1 MGKKLIIQGADFS
14 ANAVS
19 NLPDGFMEL
28 TVENA
33 VATAKLFFSQPTVFS
48 VGDYDT
54 DMVYWN
60 LSAGSVLKIKASETA
75 STAFCLLTQLKTTQ
89 GRFDSI
95 LAEGF
100 TERIKLEHGSDM
112 LTYNISSDCV
122 LAVYQGI
129 PPDYEWFP
137 SILIYKP

>member
-19 NLPDGFMEL
+19 NLPDGFIEL

-33 VATAKLFFSQPTVFS
+33 VTTAKLFFSQPTIFS

-60 LSAGSVLKIKASETA
+60 LSAGSVLKIKGSETQRT
-75 STAFCLLTQLKTTQ
+75 SFCLLTQLKTTQ
-89 GRFDSI
+89 GNFSSI

-100 TERIKLEHGSDM
+100 TGRIRLEPGSDM
-112 LTYNISSDCV
+112 LNYYISSDCV
-122 LAVYQGI
+122 LAVYQGL
-129 PPDYEWFP
+129 PPDYDYFP

>member
-33 VATAKLFFSQPTVFS
+33 VTTAKLFFSQPTVFS

-60 LSAGSVLKIKASETA
+60 LSAGGVLKIKASETKSA
-75 STAFCLLTQLKTTQ
+75 KFCFLTQLKTTE
-89 GRFDSI
+89 GNFASK
-95 LAEGF
+95 LAEGL
-100 TERIKLEHGSDM
+100 TERVELASGSDM
-112 LTYNISSDCV
+112 QTYNISSDCV
-122 LAVYQGI
+122 LALYQGL
-129 PPDYEWFP
+129 PPNYTSFP